1 MSRADRA
8 CPGTAAADGHTANS
22 LRLLLELVHRAGM
35 SVRVDAWSRCDG
47 CNERR
52 SLLWSSPIA

>member
-8 CPGTAAADGHTANS
+8 RPGTAAADGHTANS

-35 SVRVDAWSRCDG
+35 SVRLFGGAEPNNPGSTYVGPGDH
-47 CNERR
+47 
-52 SLLWSSPIA
+52 